1 MDWQARLQEYLVP
14 RQAQVNAALAGYLA
28 DKPPVP
34 RVLPDAM
41 RYAALTPGKRLR
53 PILCIAA
60 AETLGGTAEQVMP
73 TACALELIHAFSLVH
88 DDLPAMD
95 NDRLR
100 RGQPTVW
107 VKYGE
112 AMAILAGDALFA
124 KAFELLAEQARLSPP
139 ERVVQV
145 IELIAQ
151 ASGVQGMCGGQVE
164 DILCEGQAVSAE
176 QLQFIHA
183 HKTGAL
189 IRASVLSGALLMGA
203 NDAERDALDA
213 YSRALGL
220 AFQIADDL
228 LDETA
233 PTEQMGKPAGSDR
246 AHGKATYPALF
257 GIDAARATPSRQ
269 CRRPSTRCSR
279 SIPAPTRCAGWQSTL
294 LSARRRGARRCAQ
307 RMVARQR
314 APHRRWSP
322 PRAYRWGDGR
332 VACTRDRHSP
342 TTVCRVSV
350 NATGSR

>member
-1 MDWQARLQEYLVP
+1 
-14 RQAQVNAALAGYLA
+14 
-28 DKPPVP
+28 
-34 RVLPDAM
+34 
-41 RYAALTPGKRLR
+41 
-53 PILCIAA
+53 
-60 AETLGGTAEQVMP
+60 
-73 TACALELIHAFSLVH
+73 VH

-124 KAFELLAEQARLSPP
+124 KAFELLAEQARHSPP

-145 IELIAQ
+145 LHLIAT

-164 DILCEGQAVSAE
+164 DILCEGQTVSAE
-176 QLQFIHA
+176 QLRFIHT

-189 IRASVLSGALLMGA
+189 IRASVLAGALLVGA

-257 GIDAARATPSRQ
+257 GIDAARAY
-269 CRRPSTRCSR
+269 
-279 SIPAPTRCAGWQSTL
+279 
-294 LSARRRGARRCAQ
+294 AQ
-307 RMVARQR
+307 QAMEDALAALQPFDQR
-314 APHRRWSP
+314 ADPLRWLAIYAIE
-322 PRAYRWGDGR
+322 RTA
-332 VACTRDRHSP
+332 
-342 TTVCRVSV
+342 
-350 NATGSR
+350 

>member
-1 MDWQARLQEYLVP
+1 MDWQARLQEYLAP
-14 RQAQVNAALAGYLA
+14 RTAQVNAALERYLSES
-28 DKPPVP
+28 PSLP

-41 RYAALTPGKRLR
+41 AYAALSPGKRLR

-124 KAFELLAEQARLSPP
+124 KAFELLAEQARLSLP

-145 IELIAQ
+145 IELVAQ

-164 DILCEGQAVSAE
+164 DILCEGQTVSAE
-176 QLQFIHA
+176 QLRFIHT

-189 IRASVLSGALLMGA
+189 IRASVLAGALLLGA
-203 NDAERDALDA
+203 DKPTRDALDA

-228 LDETA
+228 LDETES
-233 PTEQMGKPAGSDR
+233 TEQMGKPAGSDR

-257 GIDAARATPSRQ
+257 GIDEARAHAQHAMQEAIDALQPFDARADPLRWLATFAVERRQ
-269 CRRPSTRCSR
+269 
-279 SIPAPTRCAGWQSTL
+279 
-294 LSARRRGARRCAQ
+294 
-307 RMVARQR
+307 
-314 APHRRWSP
+314 
-322 PRAYRWGDGR
+322 
-332 VACTRDRHSP
+332 
-342 TTVCRVSV
+342 
-350 NATGSR
+350 

>member
-14 RQAQVNAALAGYLA
+14 RQAQVNAALERYLSES
-28 DKPPVP
+28 PSLP

-41 RYAALTPGKRLR
+41 RYAVLTPGKRLR

-60 AETLGGTAEQVMP
+60 AETLGGAAEQVMP

-107 VKYGE
+107 VQYGE

-124 KAFELLAEQARLSPP
+124 RAFELLAEQARLSPP

-145 IELIAQ
+145 IDLIAT
-151 ASGVQGMCGGQVE
+151 ASGTHGMCGGQVE
-164 DILCEGQAVSAE
+164 DILCEGQAVSADD
-176 QLQFIHA
+176 LRFIHA

-203 NDAERDALDA
+203 DTPTRDALDA

-220 AFQIADDL
+220 AFQIADDI
-228 LDETA
+228 LDDTA

-246 AHGKATYPALF
+246 ARKKATYPALF
-257 GIDAARATPSRQ
+257 GIEQARAYAQQAMEDAITALQPFDNRADPL
-269 CRRPSTRCSR
+269 RWL
-279 SIPAPTRCAGWQSTL
+279 AVFAVE
-294 LSARRRGARRCAQ
+294 RRR
-307 RMVARQR
+307 
-314 APHRRWSP
+314 
-322 PRAYRWGDGR
+322 
-332 VACTRDRHSP
+332 
-342 TTVCRVSV
+342 
-350 NATGSR
+350 

>member
-34 RVLPDAM
+34 RILPDAM
-41 RYAALTPGKRLR
+41 AYAALSPGKRLR

-145 IELIAQ
+145 IELVAQ

-164 DILCEGQAVSAE
+164 DILCEGQTVSAE
-176 QLQFIHA
+176 QLRFIHT

-189 IRASVLSGALLMGA
+189 IRASVLAGALLLGA
-203 NDAERDALDA
+203 DKPTRDALDA

-228 LDETA
+228 LDETES
-233 PTEQMGKPAGSDR
+233 TEQMGKPAGSDR

-257 GIDAARATPSRQ
+257 GIDAARAH
-269 CRRPSTRCSR
+269 
-279 SIPAPTRCAGWQSTL
+279 
-294 LSARRRGARRCAQ
+294 AQ
-307 RMVARQR
+307 QAMEDALAALQPFDQR
-314 APHRRWSP
+314 ADPLRWLAIYAIE
-322 PRAYRWGDGR
+322 R
-332 VACTRDRHSP
+332 
-342 TTVCRVSV
+342 TV
-350 NATGSR
+350 

>member
-1 MDWQARLQEYLVP
+1 MDWEARLQEYLAP
-14 RQAQVNAALAGYLA
+14 RTAQVNAALERYLSES
-28 DKPPVP
+28 PSLP

-112 AMAILAGDALFA
+112 AMAILVGDALFA
-124 KAFELLAEQARLSPP
+124 KAFELLAAQARLSPP
-139 ERVVQV
+139 ERVAEA
-145 IELIAQ
+145 IHLIAT
-151 ASGVQGMCGGQVE
+151 ASGMHGMCGGQVE

-176 QLQFIHA
+176 QLRFIHA

-189 IRASVLSGALLMGA
+189 IRASVLAGALLMGA
-203 NDAERDALDA
+203 DDAQQGVLDA

-220 AFQIADDL
+220 AFQIADDI
-228 LDETA
+228 LDDTA
-233 PTEQMGKPAGSDR
+233 PTEQIGKPSGSDR
-246 AHGKATYPALF
+246 AHKKATYPALF
-257 GIDAARATPSRQ
+257 GLDKARAYAQQAMQDALTALEPFDIRADPL
-269 CRRPSTRCSR
+269 RWL
-279 SIPAPTRCAGWQSTL
+279 AVYAVE
-294 LSARRRGARRCAQ
+294 RRR
-307 RMVARQR
+307 
-314 APHRRWSP
+314 
-322 PRAYRWGDGR
+322 
-332 VACTRDRHSP
+332 
-342 TTVCRVSV
+342 
-350 NATGSR
+350 

>member
-1 MDWQARLQEYLVP
+1 VG
-14 RQAQVNAALAGYLA
+14 V
-28 DKPPVP
+28 
-34 RVLPDAM
+34 
-41 RYAALTPGKRLR
+41 
-53 PILCIAA
+53 
-60 AETLGGTAEQVMP
+60 AEQVMP

-145 IELIAQ
+145 IELVAQ

-164 DILCEGQAVSAE
+164 DILCEGQTVSAE
-176 QLQFIHA
+176 QLRFIHT

-189 IRASVLSGALLMGA
+189 IRASVLAGALLLGA
-203 NDAERDALDA
+203 DKPTRDALDA

-257 GIDAARATPSRQ
+257 GIDQARAHAQQAMEDALAALQPFDQ
-269 CRRPSTRCSR
+269 CADP
-279 SIPAPTRCAGWQSTL
+279 L
-294 LSARRRGARRCAQ
+294 
-307 RMVARQR
+307 
-314 APHRRWSP
+314 RWLAIYAIE
-322 PRAYRWGDGR
+322 RTA
-332 VACTRDRHSP
+332 
-342 TTVCRVSV
+342 
-350 NATGSR
+350 

>member
-1 MDWQARLQEYLVP
+1 MDWQARLQEYLAP
-14 RQAQVNAALAGYLA
+14 RTAQVNAALERYLSES
-28 DKPPVP
+28 PPLP

-60 AETLGGTAEQVMP
+60 AETLGGAAEQVMP

-145 IELIAQ
+145 IELVAQ

-164 DILCEGQAVSAE
+164 DILCEGQTVSAE
-176 QLQFIHA
+176 QLRFIHT

-189 IRASVLSGALLMGA
+189 IRASVLAGALLLGA
-203 NDAERDALDA
+203 DKPTRDALDA

-220 AFQIADDL
+220 AFQIADDI
-228 LDETA
+228 LDDTA
-233 PTEQMGKPAGSDR
+233 PTEQIGKPSGSDR
-246 AHGKATYPALF
+246 AHKKATYPALF
-257 GIDAARATPSRQ
+257 GLDKARAYAQQAMEDAITALQPFDSRAD
-269 CRRPSTRCSR
+269 P
-279 SIPAPTRCAGWQSTL
+279 L
-294 LSARRRGARRCAQ
+294 
-307 RMVARQR
+307 
-314 APHRRWSP
+314 RWLAIFAIE
-322 PRAYRWGDGR
+322 RTA
-332 VACTRDRHSP
+332 
-342 TTVCRVSV
+342 
-350 NATGSR
+350 

>member
-41 RYAALTPGKRLR
+41 AYAALSPGKRLR

-124 KAFELLAEQARLSPP
+124 KAFELLAEQARHSPP

-145 IELIAQ
+145 LHLIAT

-164 DILCEGQAVSAE
+164 DILCEGQTVSAE
-176 QLQFIHA
+176 QLRFIHT

-203 NDAERDALDA
+203 DEPTQNALDA

-220 AFQIADDL
+220 AFQIADDI
-228 LDETA
+228 LDDTA

-257 GIDAARATPSRQ
+257 GIDTARAHAQQAMQEALDALQPFDTRADPLRWLAIYAVERRQ
-269 CRRPSTRCSR
+269 
-279 SIPAPTRCAGWQSTL
+279 
-294 LSARRRGARRCAQ
+294 
-307 RMVARQR
+307 
-314 APHRRWSP
+314 
-322 PRAYRWGDGR
+322 
-332 VACTRDRHSP
+332 
-342 TTVCRVSV
+342 
-350 NATGSR
+350 

>member
-1 MDWQARLQEYLVP
+1 MAMDWEARLKEYLAP
-14 RQAQVNAALAGYLA
+14 RTQLVNAALEGYLSEF
-28 DKPPVP
+28 PPLP

-41 RYAALTPGKRLR
+41 RYAALGAGKRLR

-60 AETLGGTAEQVMP
+60 AEAVGGAAAQVIP
-73 TACALELIHAFSLVH
+73 TACAIECIHAFSLVH

-139 ERVVQV
+139 ERVAQALH
-145 IELIAQ
+145 LIAT
-151 ASGVQGMCGGQVE
+151 ATGIYGMCGGQVE
-164 DILCEGQAVSAE
+164 DILCEGQTISAE

-189 IRASVLSGALLMGA
+189 IRASVLSGAILAGA
-203 NDAERDALDA
+203 DTNQQAALDA

-220 AFQIADDL
+220 AFQIADDI

-246 AHGKATYPALF
+246 ARGKATYTALF
-257 GIDAARATPSRQ
+257 GLEGARARAQQAKQEAMDALQPFDSRADPL
-269 CRRPSTRCSR
+269 RWL
-279 SIPAPTRCAGWQSTL
+279 AVYA
-294 LSARRRGARRCAQ
+294 
-307 RMVARQR
+307 VERQ
-314 APHRRWSP
+314 H
-322 PRAYRWGDGR
+322 
-332 VACTRDRHSP
+332 
-342 TTVCRVSV
+342 
-350 NATGSR
+350 

>member
-14 RQAQVNAALAGYLA
+14 RTAQVNTALESYLSESS
-28 DKPPVP
+28 P
-34 RVLPDAM
+34 RPRILPDAM

-60 AETLGGTAEQVMP
+60 AETLGGAAEQVMP

-112 AMAILAGDALFA
+112 AMATLAGDALFA

-139 ERVVQV
+139 ERVAQV
-145 IELIAQ
+145 IRLIAT

-176 QLQFIHA
+176 QLRFIHT

-203 NDAERDALDA
+203 DEPTQNALDA

-220 AFQIADDL
+220 AFQIADDI
-228 LDETA
+228 LDDTA

-257 GIDAARATPSRQ
+257 GIDTARAH
-269 CRRPSTRCSR
+269 
-279 SIPAPTRCAGWQSTL
+279 
-294 LSARRRGARRCAQ
+294 AQ
-307 RMVARQR
+307 QAMEDALAALQPFDQR
-314 APHRRWSP
+314 ADPLRWLATFAVERRQ
-322 PRAYRWGDGR
+322 
-332 VACTRDRHSP
+332 
-342 TTVCRVSV
+342 
-350 NATGSR
+350 

>member
-1 MDWQARLQEYLVP
+1 
-14 RQAQVNAALAGYLA
+14 VNAALAGYLA

-41 RYAALTPGKRLR
+41 AYAALSSGKRLR

-60 AETLGGTAEQVMP
+60 AETLGGAAEQVMP

-124 KAFELLAEQARLSPP
+124 KAFELLAEQARHSPP

-145 IELIAQ
+145 LHLIAT

-164 DILCEGQAVSAE
+164 DILCEGQTVSAE
-176 QLQFIHA
+176 QLRFIHT

-189 IRASVLSGALLMGA
+189 IRASVLAGALLLGA
-203 NDAERDALDA
+203 DKPTRDALDA

-228 LDETA
+228 F
-233 PTEQMGKPAGSDR
+233 
-246 AHGKATYPALF
+246 F
-257 GIDAARATPSRQ
+257 GIDEARAHAQHAMQEAIDALQPFD
-269 CRRPSTRCSR
+269 
-279 SIPAPTRCAGWQSTL
+279 
-294 LSARRRGARRCAQ
+294 ARADPLRWLAIFAVERGR
-307 RMVARQR
+307 
-314 APHRRWSP
+314 
-322 PRAYRWGDGR
+322 
-332 VACTRDRHSP
+332 
-342 TTVCRVSV
+342 
-350 NATGSR
+350 

>member
-1 MDWQARLQEYLVP
+1 MDWQARLQEYLAP
-14 RQAQVNAALAGYLA
+14 RTAQVNAALERYLSES
-28 DKPPVP
+28 PSLP

-41 RYAALTPGKRLR
+41 RYAVLTPGKRLR

-145 IELIAQ
+145 IELVAQ

-164 DILCEGQAVSAE
+164 DILCEGQTVSAE
-176 QLQFIHA
+176 QLRFIHT

-189 IRASVLSGALLMGA
+189 IRASVLAGALLLGA
-203 NDAERDALDA
+203 DEADPR
-213 YSRALGL
+213 RAGRLQPRVG
-220 AFQIADDL
+220 
-228 LDETA
+228 
-233 PTEQMGKPAGSDR
+233 AGVPNR
-246 AHGKATYPALF
+246 
-257 GIDAARATPSRQ
+257 
-269 CRRPSTRCSR
+269 RRPVGRD
-279 SIPAPTRCAGWQSTL
+279 
-294 LSARRRGARRCAQ
+294 
-307 RMVARQR
+307 
-314 APHRRWSP
+314 
-322 PRAYRWGDGR
+322 RAYRADGQACRLRPRPRQSDLPRAFWHGGGARPRPARHAGGD
-332 VACTRDRHSP
+332 
-342 TTVCRVSV
+342 
-350 NATGSR
+350 

>member
-34 RVLPDAM
+34 RILPDAM

-60 AETLGGTAEQVMP
+60 AETLGGAAEQVMP

-124 KAFELLAEQARLSPP
+124 KAFELLAEQARLSPT

-145 IELIAQ
+145 IELVAQ

-203 NDAERDALDA
+203 DEPTQDALDA

-220 AFQIADDL
+220 AFQIADDI
-228 LDETA
+228 LDDTA

-257 GIDAARATPSRQ
+257 GIDTARAHAQQAMQEAFDALQPFD
-269 CRRPSTRCSR
+269 TRAD
-279 SIPAPTRCAGWQSTL
+279 PL
-294 LSARRRGARRCAQ
+294 
-307 RMVARQR
+307 
-314 APHRRWSP
+314 RWLAIYAVE
-322 PRAYRWGDGR
+322 RTA
-332 VACTRDRHSP
+332 
-342 TTVCRVSV
+342 
-350 NATGSR
+350 

>member
-1 MDWQARLQEYLVP
+1 MDWQARLQEYLAP
-14 RQAQVNAALAGYLA
+14 RQAQVNTALESYLSESS
-28 DKPPVP
+28 P
-34 RVLPDAM
+34 RPRILPDAM

-60 AETLGGTAEQVMP
+60 AETLGGAAEQVMP

-139 ERVVQV
+139 ERVAQV
-145 IELIAQ
+145 IRLIAT

-176 QLQFIHA
+176 QLRFIHT

-203 NDAERDALDA
+203 DEPTQ
-213 YSRALGL
+213 RAGRLQPRAGAGVPNRRRHLGRHC
-220 AFQIADDL
+220 AHRADGQARRLRPRPRQSDL
-228 LDETA
+228 PRAVRHRHGARTR
-233 PTEQMGKPAGSDR
+233 PTGNAGGPRR
-246 AHGKATYPALF
+246 AAAVRYP
-257 GIDAARATPSRQ
+257 
-269 CRRPSTRCSR
+269 RRPAPLAGNLRC
-279 SIPAPTRCAGWQSTL
+279 
-294 LSARRRGARRCAQ
+294 
-307 RMVARQR
+307 
-314 APHRRWSP
+314 
-322 PRAYRWGDGR
+322 
-332 VACTRDRHSP
+332 
-342 TTVCRVSV
+342 
-350 NATGSR
+350 

>member
-41 RYAALTPGKRLR
+41 AYAALSPGKRLR

-139 ERVVQV
+139 ERVAQV
-145 IELIAQ
+145 IRLIAT

-176 QLQFIHA
+176 QLRFIHT

-203 NDAERDALDA
+203 DEPTQNALDA

-220 AFQIADDL
+220 AFQIADDI
-228 LDETA
+228 LDDTA

-246 AHGKATYPALF
+246 AHEKATYPALF
-257 GIDAARATPSRQ
+257 GIDTARAHAQQAMQEALDALQPFD
-269 CRRPSTRCSR
+269 TRAD
-279 SIPAPTRCAGWQSTL
+279 PL
-294 LSARRRGARRCAQ
+294 
-307 RMVARQR
+307 
-314 APHRRWSP
+314 RWLAIYAVE
-322 PRAYRWGDGR
+322 RTA
-332 VACTRDRHSP
+332 
-342 TTVCRVSV
+342 
-350 NATGSR
+350 